1 VRSTKRRKSDPETLP
16 KPQAGKG
23 KGRALESDLYLLPN
37 RRVSKLSVSEFMTRA
52 SSELFAHTHSS
63 SQPSGSGRRTEK
75 SRLSLSSRTE
85 DKSTS
90 GSMSDRSDYV
100 LRDSPVL
107 EPIVISDI
115 YDSWEQG
122 VSAEDL
128 KQLQGTSQN
137 HSGMTYY
144 LHQCCPAF

>member
-1 VRSTKRRKSDPETLP
+1 
-16 KPQAGKG
+16 
-23 KGRALESDLYLLPN
+23 
-37 RRVSKLSVSEFMTRA
+37 
-52 SSELFAHTHSS
+52 
-63 SQPSGSGRRTEK
+63 
-75 SRLSLSSRTE
+75 
-85 DKSTS
+85 
-90 GSMSDRSDYV
+90 MSDRSDYV

-144 LHQCCPAF
+144 LHQCCPAFWQFVLDLESIVGAEVENDFTEKMGGKSGVATI